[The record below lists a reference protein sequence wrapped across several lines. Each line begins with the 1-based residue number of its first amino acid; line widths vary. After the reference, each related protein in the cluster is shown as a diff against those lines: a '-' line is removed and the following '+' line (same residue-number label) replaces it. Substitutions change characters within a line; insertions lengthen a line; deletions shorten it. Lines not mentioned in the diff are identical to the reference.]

1 MYLKCTIQWFDVFIL
16 CEIVTIIGLMNT
28 SITSHGYHFF
38 HGVYVF
44 WKCSRR
50 CLQLCFY
57 FSQLISF
64 MAPWILQLKPYS
76 FEKCVWNFDRNWMCR
91 CLWAVWTSNNISF
104 FFWSINMGY
113 RITYLHFPQFLWVFS
128 AQVFLEFSVSKSF
141 LSFQCPNLSLPWL
154 NLVQELYCF
163 WCNFKCFLH
172 FLFI

>member
-1 MYLKCTIQWFDVFIL
+1 MITEKIKCYVFKMYDSMIDVFIL

-28 SITSHGYHFF
+28 SITSHGYHFL
-38 HGVYVF
+38 HGVCVF

-113 RITYLHFPQFLWVFS
+113 RIIYLHFPQFLWVFS

-141 LSFQCPNLSLPWL
+141 TSLIKFSPRTL
-154 NLVQELYCF
+154 L
-163 WCNFKCFLH
+163 FLMQ
-172 FLFI
+172 F